1 MIIENNNTPAID
13 SAAKSKQQH
22 RLDRQRYREMKH
34 HTSDLPA
41 VDCAC
46 VIHGSVYTWDY
57 VERLYSMLIANSSR
71 KIRMHVFTEPERVVP
86 SYMIKHVLEEWPGI
100 SGPKKSWWYKMQ
112 MFDSNYIPG
121 RVFYLDLDTV
131 VVGNID
137 WIWELSDDYF
147 WAIRDFKY
155 LWRPGWHGLNS
166 SVMTWNTTKFDWI
179 WRAFRKQ
186 DIVLL
191 SKKYHGDQDYLDTVL
206 TDKHLRFIA
215 DGVAKSWRWQC
226 KDGGMD
232 MKSRQYRSPGSGT
245 SLAPDTK
252 IVVFHGHPK
261 PHELADPLIS
271 QLWKLTS
278 R

>member
-1 MIIENNNTPAID
+1 MKHSVPISP
-13 SAAKSKQQH
+13 KQQH
-22 RLDRQRYREMKH
+22 QLDRQRHREMKH

-46 VIHGSVYTWDY
+46 VIHGTAYSWDY
-57 VERLYSMLIANSSR
+57 VERLYSMLIANSNR
-71 KIRMHVFTEPERVVP
+71 KIRMHVFTEPERAVP

-137 WIWELSDDYF
+137 WIWELNDDYF

-166 SVMTWNTTKFDWI
+166 SVMSWNTTKYDWI

-186 DIVLL
+186 DVVLL

-206 TDKHLRFIA
+206 TDKQLRFIT

-226 KDGGMD
+226 LDGGMD

-261 PHELADPLIS
+261 PHEVVDPLIS